1 MGSKWWALSGHLLLF
16 PVSGLYCNRSH
27 RAVIMFTSQ
36 VLDTGVQRDRPVP
49 SRNESSL
56 SIP

>member
-1 MGSKWWALSGHLLLF
+1 MGSKLWALSGHVLLF
-16 PVSGLYCNRSH
+16 PVSGLCGNRNH
-27 RAVIMFTSQ
+27 RAVMMFTSQ
-36 VLDTGVQRDRPVP
+36 VLDTGVQQDRPVP